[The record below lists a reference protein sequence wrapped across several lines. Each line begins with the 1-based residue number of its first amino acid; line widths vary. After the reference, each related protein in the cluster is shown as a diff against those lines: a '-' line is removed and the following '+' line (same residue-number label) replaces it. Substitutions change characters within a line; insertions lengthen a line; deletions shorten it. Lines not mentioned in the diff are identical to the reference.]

1 MNVKKQSI
9 FLILLAALLVG
20 FIGAYTAVKVT
31 EPNTNTEQK
40 QDQVGKTKDNT
51 EESAELSTEVPEDMT
66 KVTQAYNLIQEHYVE
81 DVDEKELLEGAIQGM
96 RSEEHTSELQS
107 RGHLVC
113 RLRLE
118 KKKRTGGIAKR
129 RTHMIA
135 KLRNNPQPS
144 PSSGKGPAFR
154 TAASPTILCLIP
166 ETRHVSRRTRA
177 LTQ

>member
-51 EESAELSTEVPEDMT
+51 DESAELSTEVPEDMT

-96 RSEEHTSELQS
+96 
-107 RGHLVC
+107 
-113 RLRLE
+113 LE
-118 KKKRTGGIAKR
+118 TLDDPYSTYMDVGIVQRFQHPLNRT
-129 RTHMIA
+129 
-135 KLRNNPQPS
+135 
-144 PSSGKGPAFR
+144 F
-154 TAASPTILCLIP
+154 
-166 ETRHVSRRTRA
+166 
-177 LTQ
+177 